1 MKLYYLEI
9 VALDVDAVCAAYE
22 AVHSI
27 KFGSADPLLGG
38 ARTAPMPD
46 GSSIG
51 VRGPLRD
58 TEQPIV
64 RPYWLVDDIAA
75 ALDAASRQGAL
86 IAHPPM
92 QIPGKGKFAIY
103 IQGDV
108 NHGLWQ
114 V

>member
-9 VALDVDAVCAAYE
+9 VASNVDAVCSAYE
-22 AVHSI
+22 TVHSI

-38 ARTAPMPD
+38 ARTALMPD
-46 GSSIG
+46 GSRIG

-75 ALDAASRQGAL
+75 ALDAAAREGAL
-86 IAHPPM
+86 IAHPLM
-92 QIPGKGKFAIY
+92 QIPGKGSFAIY

>member
-1 MKLYYLEI
+1 
-9 VALDVDAVCAAYE
+9 
-22 AVHSI
+22 
-27 KFGSADPLLGG
+27 
-38 ARTAPMPD
+38 
-46 GSSIG
+46 

-75 ALDAASRQGAL
+75 ALNAASRQGAL
-86 IAHPPM
+86 IAHPQM
-92 QIPGKGKFAIY
+92 QIPGKDTFAIY
-103 IQGDV
+103 ILGDV

>member
-9 VALDVDAVCAAYE
+9 VASDVEAVCAAYE
-22 AVHSI
+22 AIHSI
-27 KFGSADPLLGG
+27 KFGSGDPLRGG
-38 ARTAPMPD
+38 ARTAMMPD
-46 GSSIG
+46 GGCIG
-51 VRGPLRD
+51 VRSPLRD

-114 V
+114 L